1 MEFAVRSNA
10 IVNTVVIRTVMI
22 NDSYCIVF
30 LCLEY
35 FFLFFVFFC
44 FEFEKGNDSPRCSL
58 LPSCSKMN
66 EIKKAE
72 WRVIDVVNEGGG
84 FE

>member
-35 FFLFFVFFC
+35 FFLFFFC
-44 FEFEKGNDSPRCSL
+44 FVLSL
-58 LPSCSKMN
+58 
-66 EIKKAE
+66 KKE
-72 WRVIDVVNEGGG
+72 MILLVVLCCRVVVK
-84 FE
+84 

>member
-1 MEFAVRSNA
+1 MTA
-10 IVNTVVIRTVMI
+10 IALSFCVWNI
-22 NDSYCIVF
+22 F
-30 LCLEY
+30 FFF
-35 FFLFFVFFC
+35 FFLFC

>member
-1 MEFAVRSNA
+1 MEFAVGSNA

-35 FFLFFVFFC
+35 FFLSFLFFFVL
-44 FEFEKGNDSPRCSL
+44 SL
-58 LPSCSKMN
+58 
-66 EIKKAE
+66 KKE
-72 WRVIDVVNEGGG
+72 MILLVVLCCRVVVK
-84 FE
+84 